1 VSFALPVSKST
12 QSAHFKVLRE
22 AGLICQRDEGNRHL
36 NRLRRE
42 DLDARFSA
50 LLDLVTAQVP
60 DAKID
65 D

>member
-12 QSAHFKVLRE
+12 QSAHFRVLRE
-22 AGLICQRDEGNRHL
+22 AGLIRQRDEGTRL

-42 DLDARFSA
+42 DLDVRFPG

-60 DAKID
+60 DARLD